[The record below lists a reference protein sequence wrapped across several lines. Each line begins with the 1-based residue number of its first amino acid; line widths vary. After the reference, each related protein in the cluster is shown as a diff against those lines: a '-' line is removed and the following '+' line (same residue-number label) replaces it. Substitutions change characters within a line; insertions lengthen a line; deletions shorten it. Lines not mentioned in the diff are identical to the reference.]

1 MSRAVKTWDDFTP
14 KYRKELALSLADT
27 IMEKTVSLD
36 EAASFLQLVGQ
47 VIQKKTGQTLRN
59 LVFNQ
64 VEFTTSQAETLLR
77 SLGQLRE
84 KYATHNSQLH
94 LPKVSVQEMDCATVS
109 SCIALKTLNSFG
121 YNIGR
126 KEYKHATSTEPKSAA
141 RENRVGRTTFPWRTS
156 LNLLGQS
163 LAMSMNSYDDIWP
176 RSTFSLISLLPLL
189 GTLRLC

>member
-94 LPKVSVQEMDCATVS
+94 LPKVSVQEMDCATVRA
-109 SCIALKTLNSFG
+109 CIALKTLNSFG
-121 YNIGR
+121 CDIGR

-163 LAMSMNSYDDIWP
+163 LAAMSMNSYDDIWP
-176 RSTFSLISLLPLL
+176 RSTFSLISLLPL

>member
-126 KEYKHATSTEPKSAA
+126 KEYKHATSTEPTSAA
-141 RENRVGRTTFPWRTS
+141 RESRVGRTTFPWRIS

-176 RSTFSLISLLPLL
+176 RSTFSLISLLPLP

>member
-77 SLGQLRE
+77 SLGLLRE

-126 KEYKHATSTEPKSAA
+126 KEYKHATSTEPNSAA
-141 RENRVGRTTFPWRTS
+141 RESRVGRTTFPW
-156 LNLLGQS
+156 
-163 LAMSMNSYDDIWP
+163 
-176 RSTFSLISLLPLL
+176 
-189 GTLRLC
+189 